1 MALAP
6 NTPMVTDRSVL
17 AALVLTFFFGPLG
30 LFYTSRWW
38 VALGWCVVAALGA
51 TITLGFALIGVWPI
65 SMIWG
70 AVVASQRHSQHQ
82 AWLAGQHAPSQAPL

>member
-1 MALAP
+1 MIP
-6 NTPMVTDRSVL
+6 NRNVL

-30 LFYTSRWW
+30 LFHTSRWW
-38 VALGWCVVAALGA
+38 VALSWCLVGALGA

-65 SMIWG
+65 SMTWA

-82 AWLAGQHAPSQAPL
+82 AWLAGRRDPSQALL